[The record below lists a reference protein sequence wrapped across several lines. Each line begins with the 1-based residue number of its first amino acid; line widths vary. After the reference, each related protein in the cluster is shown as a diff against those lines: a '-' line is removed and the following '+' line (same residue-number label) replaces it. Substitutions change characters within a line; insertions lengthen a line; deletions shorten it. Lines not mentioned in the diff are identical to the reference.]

1 MSTNFLM
8 SYQVDWV
15 SLKNT
20 RPVCLGLLLV
30 VVSSSAQWEF
40 YPLAADH
47 SSIIF
52 YTYAD
57 HLVTG
62 WRRPLLSS
70 SLAPSWWILA
80 FVFNILSLVRSW
92 NENRWSCDDAF

>member
-8 SYQVDWV
+8 SYQVD
-15 SLKNT
+15 LGLIEKHT
-20 RPVCLGLLLV
+20 LPVCLGLLLV

-62 WRRPLLSS
+62 WRRPLLFFFFGS
-70 SLAPSWWILA
+70 ILVDLGIC
-80 FVFNILSLVRSW
+80 F
-92 NENRWSCDDAF
+92 